1 MLKYSKLVFCGIAG
15 MAGGVCLDRIALIA
29 TNSDEQR
36 MPSNMISKK
45 IAEIFSDTEVLYFKL
60 KYIRTNS
67 FCPYINVL
75 KIKIED

>member
-60 KYIRTNS
+60 KYISTNS
-67 FCPYINVL
+67 LVVL
-75 KIKIED
+75 NIKIDD

>member
-1 MLKYSKLVFCGIAG
+1 MFKYSKLVFCGIAG

-29 TNSDEQR
+29 SNSDEQR
-36 MPSNMISKK
+36 MPYNMISKR

-67 FCPYINVL
+67 FNVL
-75 KIKIED
+75 KI

>member
-1 MLKYSKLVFCGIAG
+1 MFKYSKLVFCGIAG

-29 TNSDEQR
+29 SNSDEQR
-36 MPSNMISKK
+36 MPSNIISKE

-67 FCPYINVL
+67 FNVL
-75 KIKIED
+75 KI